1 LQKGNTK
8 YEYDFVGN
16 LTKVDYPAS
25 ADLLFSYDA
34 LNRATN
40 DVRVGGITNRYT
52 YHPGGQLASER
63 TLNWANS
70 TVTSGYTSQL
80 RTSLALEQQNLSD
93 WTHTYTYD
101 NARRL
106 SSVGGSSGTFNY
118 TYTSASG
125 TTASRLIHRITLPTT
140 SAGPSIT
147 NTYDNVGRLLTTHMR
162 NGGTIFNKHNYVVD
176 SAHRRTKQTRT
187 DNSYVNYSYDPSSQL
202 RTAEAYTSGG
212 TPITTEQLRYGY
224 DEAQNMVKRT
234 NHTTVVT
241 YNVNVRNQV
250 TTGDGFSYTY
260 DGNGNRTYRTAYGF
274 VEYQYDDENQLV
286 SARTDTSTTS
296 EGNRWRTDWTYDAR
310 GRIRQKTEYIWL
322 SGSWYPNGTIRYV
335 YDGMR
340 VIQQRSSSNV
350 SQVTYTRGPDLSGS
364 WEGAGGIGGLLAR
377 TAHSGSWGV
386 TYTHAFY
393 HADGNGNIT
402 YLLNMNQTL
411 GAAYRYDAYGRT
423 LSSSGTLASAN
434 VYRFSSKEVM
444 TQSGLYYFGYR
455 FYDPLTQR
463 WVNRDPIGESGGIN
477 LYQMNRNNPT
487 MRIDPWGLLDLGGYD
502 DSCRKWP
509 PSVADYRP
517 VGWDPNNLMN
527 SPLKPKDL
535 TGHAKGVY
543 DTL

>member
-1 LQKGNTK
+1 
-8 YEYDFVGN
+8 
-16 LTKVDYPAS
+16 
-25 ADLLFSYDA
+25 
-34 LNRATN
+34 
-40 DVRVGGITNRYT
+40 
-52 YHPGGQLASER
+52 
-63 TLNWANS
+63 
-70 TVTSGYTSQL
+70 L
-80 RTSLALEQQNLSD
+80 RTSLALEQQNLSN
-93 WTHTYTYD
+93 WTHTYAYD
-101 NARRL
+101 SARRL
-106 SSVGGSSGTFNY
+106 SSVSGSSGTFNY

-162 NGGTIFNKHNYVVD
+162 NGGTIFNKHDYVVD

-187 DNSYVNYSYDPSSQL
+187 DNSYVNYSYDPASQL
-202 RTAEAYTSGG
+202 RTAEAFTSGG

-234 NHTTVVT
+234 NHTAVSTYTV
-241 YNVNVRNQV
+241 NARNQV
-250 TTGDGFSYTY
+250 TSDGTYSYTY
-260 DGNGNRTYRTAYGF
+260 DANGNRTFRATGAW

-286 SARTDTSTTS
+286 SARTDTSSTHES
-296 EGNRWRTDWTYDAR
+296 YRWRTDWTYDAR
-310 GRIRQKTEYIWL
+310 GRIRQKTEYTWL

-402 YLLNMNQTL
+402 YLLNMNQSL

-423 LSSSGTLASAN
+423 LSSSGTLAGAN
-434 VYRFSSKEVM
+434 VYRFSSKELM
-444 TQSGLYYFGYR
+444 IQSGLYYYGYR

-463 WVNRDPIGESGGIN
+463 WMNRDPLGEPGFESLRGSIPDVVGDGHN
-477 LYQMNRNNPT
+477 LYAFVQDGQRETDLCKQRCHDWINALIKSGAGGFNLDKALKDCLAGCDRDPNHIPSPIPPLPT
-487 MRIDPWGLLDLGGYD
+487 PRPV
-502 DSCRKWP
+502 KP
-509 PSVADYRP
+509 PSK
-517 VGWDPNNLMN
+517 
-527 SPLKPKDL
+527 PLWPIIKECVKGAIEAWKDRKQEPK
-535 TGHAKGVY
+535 
-543 DTL
+543 